1 MMSPFKPKPMR
12 HEWTAADP
20 CIFTPDMVATM
31 TPLRVWQVIRQ
42 DPDGRVVDYGL
53 FACEE
58 SAKNM
63 RDRLVRTYP
72 DDEDRLVI
80 SPRTVRP

>member
-1 MMSPFKPKPMR
+1 MKSPFKPKRP
-12 HEWTAADP
+12 EWTEAAP
-20 CIFTPDMVATM
+20 CVFTDEMVATL
-31 TPLRVWQVIRQ
+31 TPLRIWQVIRQ

-58 SAKNM
+58 SAKKL

-80 SPRTVRP
+80 SARTVRP